1 MNLKQ
6 YPLIGESLY
15 ETRLPNGLRVRVVP
29 KKDFSRKL
37 AFLAVDFGSIDTN
50 FVLNGTEHTVP
61 DGIAHYLEHK
71 MFDMPDED
79 ANALFAGWGASVNA
93 FTSYTMTAYHFFCTE
108 HFEECLSL
116 LLRMVTTPYFTE
128 ESVDKERDIITQEI
142 LMYEDSADS
151 RVVEDLFRTMFPL
164 HPVHV
169 PIAGTVESIS
179 HITSQM
185 LYDCHKAF
193 YCPSN
198 MVLCVAG
205 DVPVERILAIVAEST
220 PAESSPVPT
229 RIYGE
234 APLLTGHRTTDHT
247 MEISMPTFAIGFS
260 CPPPATEE
268 SSMYRELVG
277 ELAAEILAGEAS
289 PLYTRLYEE
298 GLIDGAFSVGYES
311 IKDACL
317 LSVSGDSPEPE
328 KVYEAILE
336 EARRISEEGFD
347 EALFTRLLRSFL
359 GRRIRDLDSFSAI
372 CYRICAYEFEG
383 YEYFNFSGEYDTITP
398 HSVLDFL
405 TDAVCRERS
414 ALAVVN
420 PLEDVT

>member
-1 MNLKQ
+1 MNVKQ

-15 ETRLPNGLRVRVVP
+15 ETRLPNGLRIRVVP
-29 KKDFSRKL
+29 KKDFARKL
-37 AFLAVDFGSIDTN
+37 AFLAVDFGSIDTK
-50 FVLNGTEHTVP
+50 FILKGTEHTVP

-71 MFDMPDED
+71 MFDMPHED
-79 ANALFAGWGASVNA
+79 ANALFAEWGASVNA

-108 HFEECLSL
+108 HFEDCLSL

-128 ESVDKERDIITQEI
+128 ESVNKERGIIAQEI

-164 HPVHV
+164 HPVSV
-169 PIAGTVESIS
+169 PIAGSVESIS
-179 HITSQM
+179 HITPQM
-185 LYDCHKAF
+185 LYDCHSAF
-193 YCPSN
+193 YHPSN

-205 DVPVERILAIVAEST
+205 DLPVDRILAIAAEST
-220 PAESSPVPT
+220 PREPAPVPT
-229 RIYGE
+229 RLYGE
-234 APLLTGHRTTDHT
+234 APLLTAPRFTDRS
-247 MEISMPTFAIGFS
+247 MEISMPTFSIGFS
-260 CPPPATEE
+260 CPPPTTEE
-268 SSMYRELVG
+268 NCMYRELVG

-298 GLIDGAFSVGYES
+298 GLIDSAFSVGYES

-317 LSVSGDSPEPE
+317 LSVSGDSPDPV

-336 EARRISEEGFD
+336 EAHRIGEEGFD
-347 EALFTRLLRSFL
+347 GALFDRLLRSFL
-359 GRRIRDLDSFSAI
+359 GRRLRDLDSFSAI
-372 CYRICAYEFEG
+372 CYRICAYEFES
-383 YEYFNFSGEYDTITP
+383 YEYFTFPGEYETITP
-398 HSVLDFL
+398 RSVLDFL

-414 ALAVVN
+414 ALAVVD

>member
-1 MNLKQ
+1 MSMKQ

-15 ETRLPNGLRVRVVP
+15 ETRLPNGLRVCIVP
-29 KKDFSRKL
+29 KKDFARKL

-50 FVLNGTEHTVP
+50 FVLDGGEHTVP

-71 MFDMPDED
+71 MFDMPEED
-79 ANALFAGWGASVNA
+79 ANALFARWGASVNA

-108 HFEECLSL
+108 HFEESLSL

-128 ESVDKERDIITQEI
+128 ESVDKERGIITQEI
-142 LMYEDSADS
+142 LMYEDSAES
-151 RVVEDLFRTMFPL
+151 QVVEDLFRTMFPL

-179 HITSQM
+179 HITAQM
-185 LYDCHKAF
+185 LYDCHRSF
-193 YCPSN
+193 YRPSN
-198 MVLCVAG
+198 MVLCIAG
-205 DVPVERILAIVAEST
+205 DVSPEKVLAIAEACT
-220 PAESSPVPT
+220 PAELAPVPT
-229 RIYGE
+229 RIYGS
-234 APLLTGHRTTDHT
+234 APLMTEARTTDRT
-247 MEISMPTFAIGFS
+247 MEISMPTFAMGFS
-260 CPPPATEE
+260 CPPPAEGE
-268 SSMYRELVG
+268 STMYRELLG

-317 LSVSGDSPEPE
+317 LSVTGDSPEPE

-336 EARRISEEGFD
+336 EAQRLASEGFE

-383 YEYFNFSGEYDTITP
+383 YEYFTFPKEYDVLTP
-398 HSVLDFL
+398 RSVMEFL
-405 TDAVCRERS
+405 TSTVCRERS
-414 ALAVVN
+414 ALAVVR
-420 PLEDVT
+420 PLEDNL

>member
-1 MNLKQ
+1 MTLKQ

-15 ETRLPNGLRVRVVP
+15 ETRLPNGLRVRIVP
-29 KKDFSRKL
+29 KKDFARKL
-37 AFLAVDFGSIDTN
+37 AFLAVDFGSIDTS
-50 FVLNGTEHTVP
+50 FILEGTQHTFP

-79 ANALFAGWGASVNA
+79 ANALFAAWGASVNA
-93 FTSYTMTAYHFFCTE
+93 FTSYTMTAYHFSCTE
-108 HFEECLSL
+108 HFEDALSL
-116 LLRMVTTPYFTE
+116 LLRMVMTPYFTE
-128 ESVDKERDIITQEI
+128 ESVGKEQGIIAQEI
-142 LMYEDSADS
+142 LMYEDSAES
-151 RVVEDLFRTMFPL
+151 RVGEDLFRTMFPL
-164 HPVHV
+164 HPVRV

-179 HITSQM
+179 HITAQM
-185 LYDCHKAF
+185 LYDCHGAF

-198 MVLCVAG
+198 MVLCVVG
-205 DVPVERILAIVAEST
+205 DVDPETVLAIATACT
-220 PAESSPVPT
+220 PTVLSPVPT
-229 RIYGE
+229 RLYGS
-234 APLLTGHRTTDHT
+234 APLLTEAKNTART

-260 CPPPATEE
+260 CPPPAEGE
-268 SSMYRELVG
+268 STMYRELLG

-317 LSVSGDSPEPE
+317 LSVSGDSTDPE
-328 KVYEAILE
+328 KVYEAILA
-336 EARRISEEGFD
+336 EAERLASEGFD

-383 YEYFNFSGEYDTITP
+383 YEYFTFPGEYDALTAR
-398 HSVLDFL
+398 SVMEFL
-405 TDAVCRERS
+405 SAAVCREHS
-414 ALAVVN
+414 AIAVVH
-420 PLEDVT
+420 PSEDSI